1 MPNKTIFMPQPLL
14 DAWLAALRSGK
25 YKQTCRGTLSD
36 GTGYCCLGVLEHVAD
51 KRVEDD
57 VLPTRAWLQAHNVV
71 FKDSDGSIGE
81 NGTMRVPYLHGDGA
95 NDFASSLNDA
105 GMSFMSL
112 ADAIERNAQ
121 RTRNL
126 TMRKAIITAILFIV
140 WCTMMIGVIWPVL
153 ALRGTVTDGLIALF
167 LLITTF
173 GFYAYV
179 AEAVAFAFLKPP
191 TK

>member
-1 MPNKTIFMPQPLL
+1 MSEKTIFMPQPLL
-14 DAWLAALRSGK
+14 NAWLEALRSGK
-25 YKQTCRGTLSD
+25 YKQTYYGALSD

-51 KRVEDD
+51 NHVESD
-57 VLPTRAWLQAHNVV
+57 VLPSHAWLEAHNVV

>member
-1 MPNKTIFMPQPLL
+1 
-14 DAWLAALRSGK
+14 
-25 YKQTCRGTLSD
+25 
-36 GTGYCCLGVLEHVAD
+36 
-51 KRVEDD
+51 
-57 VLPTRAWLQAHNVV
+57 
-71 FKDSDGSIGE
+71 
-81 NGTMRVPYLHGDGA
+81 
-95 NDFASSLNDA
+95 
-105 GMSFMSL
+105 
-112 ADAIERNAQ
+112 
-121 RTRNL
+121 
-126 TMRKAIITAILFIV
+126 MRKAIITAILFIV